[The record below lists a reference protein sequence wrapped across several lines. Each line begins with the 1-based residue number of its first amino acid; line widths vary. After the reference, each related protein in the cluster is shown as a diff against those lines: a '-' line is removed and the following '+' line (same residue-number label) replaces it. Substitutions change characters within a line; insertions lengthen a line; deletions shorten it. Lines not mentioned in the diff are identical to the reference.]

1 MMRPHTVDPS
11 KPSLAA
17 RLSLIIGYGL
27 LVTVNVLSS
36 MGVLGPN
43 QSDMSGKYRTSLVPA
58 G

>member
-1 MMRPHTVDPS
+1 MRPPTVDPS
-11 KPSLAA
+11 KPTLAA